1 MPYRRTRPLKVTPES
16 PQINWGDS
24 VNRGLVAYYPCNE
37 PGGLKVCCA
46 VNPAQNL
53 TLSSGYTSR
62 LSGPGGA
69 LGRGIKFTNATQYA
83 QGALVKAVTGGPCTV
98 ACWITIDAMPSL
110 SAILVALGSSTATD
124 VEYITYIYANNLN
137 WGHSADDLQPSTA
150 PVSAGQRVFVVG
162 STGSSKQQ
170 SIYRNG
176 WLAGTRTATAFPTV
190 STTVTL
196 GGQYNANTGNNF
208 VGSIDNVRIYNRA
221 LSQSEVTRLYQEPL
235 AGVVSPRRRTV
246 GAVISVSGATGTI
259 AAKAPSPTGAASGK
273 IGVSGTATAT
283 APNPSGA
290 VAGKAGVTGVA
301 AAAALR
307 PTAAIAG
314 RVGVTGAAAATAP
327 KPVAAVAARAGV
339 TGTVATTISKPA
351 ASITGNVGAGISGTA
366 LATSPKPGAA
376 IAGKVGA
383 TGTVAKTIAKP
394 ISAVVGNVGVTGT
407 AAVTALKPTASVS
420 GRVGVTGAAAVT
432 IPQPTAAIAG
442 HAGIIMPG
450 RVRFLAAD
458 LRGMPLQA
466 DNRAA
471 IVTADLRILVIPC
484 DN

>member
-1 MPYRRTRPLKVTPES
+1 MPYRRTRPLNVTPEN
-16 PQINWGDS
+16 PQIAWGDS
-24 VNRGLVAYYPCNE
+24 INKGLVAYYPCNE

-69 LGRGIKFTNATQYA
+69 HGRGLKFTSATQYA

-110 SAILVALGSSTATD
+110 SALLVTLGSSAATD

-235 AGVVSPRRRTV
+235 AGAVSPRRRTV
-246 GAVISVSGATGTI
+246 
-259 AAKAPSPTGAASGK
+259 
-273 IGVSGTATAT
+273 
-283 APNPSGA
+283 GA

-420 GRVGVTGAAAVT
+420 GRVGVTGTAAVT